1 MTEKERQTVAK
12 AKTDEERQFKPFG
25 VVVQEARAGVL
36 HRELSEQF
44 ANLVAACR
52 EHGKKGSLTLVF
64 SVAPN
69 KDGATIHL
77 TDDIRVKAPKGESL
91 PTLFFADEDG
101 NVTRRDPRQPEIE
114 GLREVAGSPVEP
126 RHVEDALAR

>member
-36 HRELSEQF
+36 HSELSEQF
-44 ANLVAACR
+44 ANL
-52 EHGKKGSLTLVF
+52 
-64 SVAPN
+64 
-69 KDGATIHL
+69 
-77 TDDIRVKAPKGESL
+77 
-91 PTLFFADEDG
+91 
-101 NVTRRDPRQPEIE
+101 
-114 GLREVAGSPVEP
+114 VAGSPVEP